1 MRLSFPKNNEEPAMK
16 DHKILCG
23 VTAFAVLIFAAWA
36 WGWFDTGQYSEDPKV
51 AELEKFRDA
60 NITQGEPPREVRQ
73 EMRDKMEGLSPE
85 QRMAFFESSMPIF
98 VPMMA
103 KRFEEEYDK
112 FAALSPEEQRKKLDE
127 RIDEM
132 EKRGGP
138 GGPGGPSGN
147 RPPID
152 SKKMNEI
159 AKKMLDWTTP
169 DQRTKFENGMRMMN
183 ERRAER
189 GLQPLPPMG
198 GF

>member
-1 MRLSFPKNNEEPAMK
+1 MK

-23 VTAFAVLIFAAWA
+23 VTALVVLIFAAWA
-36 WGWFDTGQYSEDPKV
+36 WGLFDRGQYSEDPKV
-51 AELEKFRDA
+51 AELERFRDA
-60 NITQGEPPREVRQ
+60 NITQGEPPREVRR
-73 EMRDKMEGLSPE
+73 EMRDKIEGLSPE

-112 FAALSPEEQRKKLDE
+112 FVQLSPEEQRKKLDE
-127 RIDEM
+127 RINEM

-138 GGPGGPSGN
+138 GGPGGPGGN
-147 RPPID
+147 RPQFD
-152 SKKMNEI
+152 SKKMSEI

-189 GLQPLPPMG
+189 GLAPLPPLG

>member
-1 MRLSFPKNNEEPAMK
+1 
-16 DHKILCG
+16 
-23 VTAFAVLIFAAWA
+23 
-36 WGWFDTGQYSEDPKV
+36 
-51 AELEKFRDA
+51 
-60 NITQGEPPREVRQ
+60 
-73 EMRDKMEGLSPE
+73 MEGLSHE

-112 FAALSPEEQRKKLDE
+112 FVQLSPTEQRKKLDE

-132 EKRGGP
+132 EKRGNP
-138 GGPGGPSGN
+138 GGPGGN

-152 SKKMNEI
+152 TKKMNEI

-169 DQRTKFENGMRMMN
+169 DQRTKFENGMRLMN
-183 ERRAER
+183 DRRAER
-189 GLQPLPPMG
+189 GLSPLPPMG

>member
-1 MRLSFPKNNEEPAMK
+1 MK
-16 DHKILCG
+16 DHKILYG
-23 VTAFAVLIFAAWA
+23 VTALVILIFTAWV
-36 WGWFDTGQYSEDPKV
+36 WGWFDAGQYSADPKV
-51 AELEKFRDA
+51 AELERLRDA
-60 NITQGEPPREVRQ
+60 NVTKGEPPREFRE
-73 EMRDKMEGLSPE
+73 EMRTKMEGLSE
-85 QRMAFFESSMPIF
+85 QQRTAFFESSMPIF

-112 FAALSPEEQRKKLDE
+112 FVALSPEEQRKKLDE
-127 RIDEM
+127 RINEM

-138 GGPGGPSGN
+138 GGPGGPGGN
-147 RPPID
+147 RPPMD
-152 SKKMNEI
+152 PKKMNEI